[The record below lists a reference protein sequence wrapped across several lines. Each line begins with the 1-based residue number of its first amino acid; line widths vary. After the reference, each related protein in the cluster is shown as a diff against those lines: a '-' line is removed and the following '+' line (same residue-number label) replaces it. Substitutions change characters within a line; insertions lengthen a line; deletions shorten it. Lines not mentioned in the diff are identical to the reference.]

1 VAIPKLH
8 LRLIVACLTNIH
20 ILHIRQPGEKNMSL
34 ATGLKENRM
43 SKKYDTLVLIGRF
56 QPFHNAHL
64 EIVKRATALCNKLV
78 IVVGSARQP
87 RTYKN
92 PFTFEERAQMIRYAT
107 MGLSLQIN
115 IEPNID
121 TIYNDQAWAVRV
133 QQAVALHTKPGER
146 VGIIGHKKDDS
157 SFYLDMFPQWG
168 YEDVELV
175 EFLSAV
181 NIRDLYF
188 KQDLNFN
195 FLRSVVPDSTMGF
208 LQEFVK
214 SPEYAQI
221 IRERE
226 FVANYKKQY
235 ASLPYPPIFST
246 ADAVVIQSGHVL
258 MIRRRAEPGKGL
270 WALPGGYVNA
280 NTDKSVEDA
289 AIRELREETGIK
301 VPAPVLRGSIVR
313 SRVFDAIDR
322 SPRGR
327 IITHA
332 FYIQL
337 PDGDLPKVKGMDDAE
352 KARWVPIAEVRSEDC
367 FEDHYEI
374 LQHFL
379 GA

>member
-1 VAIPKLH
+1 
-8 LRLIVACLTNIH
+8 
-20 ILHIRQPGEKNMSL
+20 
-34 ATGLKENRM
+34 M

-56 QPFHNAHL
+56 QPFHTAHL
-64 EIVKRATALCNKLV
+64 LLAHRATALADKLV
-78 IVVGSARQP
+78 FICGSANQP

-92 PFTFEERAQMIRYAT
+92 PFTFAERYRMIKHAT
-107 MGLSLQIN
+107 GGLALDIQVEAN
-115 IEPNID
+115 PD

-133 QQAVALHTKPGER
+133 QAIVAKNTKPGER
-146 VGIIGHKKDDS
+146 VGIIGHKKDPS

-168 YEDVELV
+168 FEEVELL
-175 EFLSAV
+175 EPLDATD
-181 NIRDLYF
+181 IRELYF
-188 KQDLNFN
+188 KRDVNMKFIKG
-195 FLRSVVPDSTMGF
+195 VVPQTTYDF
-208 LQEFVK
+208 LDEFK
-214 SPEYAQI
+214 DTAEYEQVI
-221 IRERE
+221 KERE
-226 FVANYKKQY
+226 FVVNYKKQY

-258 MIRRRAEPGKGL
+258 MVKRRAEPGKGL

-289 AIRELREETGIK
+289 AIRELREETQIK

-313 SRVFDAIDR
+313 SKVFDAIDR

-337 PDGDLPKVKGMDDAE
+337 PDGELPKVKGSDDAE
-352 KARWVPIAEVRSEDC
+352 KARWVPIAEVRSEEC

>member
-1 VAIPKLH
+1 
-8 LRLIVACLTNIH
+8 
-20 ILHIRQPGEKNMSL
+20 
-34 ATGLKENRM
+34 M
-43 SKKYDTLVLIGRF
+43 SKPYGTLVLIGRF
-56 QPFHNAHL
+56 QPLHNAHL
-64 EIVKRATALCNKLV
+64 EIIKRATALTDQLV
-78 IVVGSARQP
+78 IITGSAKQP

-92 PFTFEERAQMIRYAT
+92 PFTSAERAQMIRAAT
-107 MGLSLQIN
+107 AGLTLKVFVEEN
-115 IEPNID
+115 VD

-133 QQAVALHTKPGER
+133 QSIVSKYKILGTKTAV
-146 VGIIGHKKDDS
+146 IGHKKDDS
-157 SFYLDMFPQWG
+157 SFYLDMFPQWE
-168 YEDVELV
+168 YVDVE
-175 EFLSAV
+175 EIEPLSAV

-188 KQDLNFN
+188 KRGANMEFI
-195 FLRSVVPDSTMGF
+195 RGVVPRTTFEF
-208 LQEFVK
+208 LSEFWK
-214 SPEYAQI
+214 TDAYHQI

-226 FVANYKKQY
+226 FVENYKKQY

-289 AIRELREETGIK
+289 AIRELREETMIK

-313 SRVFDAIDR
+313 SKVFDAIDR

-337 PDGDLPKVKGMDDAE
+337 PDGELPKVKGSDDAE
-352 KARWVPIAEVRSEDC
+352 KARWVPIAEVKSEEC

-374 LQHFL
+374 IQHFL

>member
-1 VAIPKLH
+1 
-8 LRLIVACLTNIH
+8 
-20 ILHIRQPGEKNMSL
+20 
-34 ATGLKENRM
+34 M

-64 EIVKRATALCNKLV
+64 EIVKRATALCDRLI
-78 IVVGSARQP
+78 IVVGSSRQP

-92 PFTFEERAQMIRYAT
+92 PFSFEERARMIRSAT
-107 MGLSLQIN
+107 LGLSLQIS
-115 IEPNID
+115 IEPNTD

-133 QQAVALHTKPGER
+133 QQIVAQHTAPGDR
-146 VGIIGHKKDDS
+146 IGIIGHKKDDS

-181 NIRDLYF
+181 DVRDLYF
-188 KQDLNFN
+188 KEDMNFN
-195 FLRSVVPDSTMGF
+195 FLKGVVPESTFEF
-208 LQEFVK
+208 LTTFK
-214 SPEYAQI
+214 STQDHAQI

-226 FVANYKKQY
+226 FIKEHNKQY
-235 ASLPYPPIFST
+235 AGLRYPPIFST
-246 ADAVVIQSGHVL
+246 ADAVVICSGHVL
-258 MIRRRAEPGKGL
+258 MIRRRAEPGRGL

-280 NTDKSVEDA
+280 NTDKTVEDA
-289 AIRELREETGIK
+289 AIRELREETQIK

-313 SRVFDAIDR
+313 SRVFDAIGR

-337 PDGDLPKVKGMDDAE
+337 PDGELPKVKGSDDAE
-352 KARWVPIAEVRSEDC
+352 KARWVPIAEVQSEQC

-374 LQHFL
+374 LQHFV

>member
-1 VAIPKLH
+1 
-8 LRLIVACLTNIH
+8 
-20 ILHIRQPGEKNMSL
+20 MS
-34 ATGLKENRM
+34 R
-43 SKKYDTLVLIGRF
+43 KYDTLVLIGRF
-56 QPFHNAHL
+56 QPIHNAHL
-64 EIVKRATALCNKLV
+64 EIIKRATALCDQLI
-78 IVVGSARQP
+78 IVTGSAAQP

-92 PFTFEERAQMIRYAT
+92 PFTSAERERMIKYAAG
-107 MGLSLQIN
+107 GLSMLIN
-115 IEPNID
+115 IEANPD
-121 TIYNDQAWAVRV
+121 TIYNDQAWAVRI
-133 QQAVALHTKPGER
+133 QSLVAKHTKPGAK

-168 YEDVELV
+168 FENVELI

-181 NIRDLYF
+181 NIRDLFF
-188 KQDLNFN
+188 KRDVNMSFIKG
-195 FLRSVVPDSTMGF
+195 VVPQSTFEF
-208 LQEFVK
+208 LDAFR
-214 SPEYAQI
+214 STPEYEQI
-221 IRERE
+221 VRERE

-246 ADAVVIQSGHVL
+246 ADAVVIQSGHIL

-289 AIRELREETGIK
+289 AIRELREETLIK

-313 SRVFDAIDR
+313 SKVFDAIDR

-332 FYIQL
+332 FFIQL
-337 PDGDLPKVKGMDDAE
+337 PDGELPKVKGSDDAE
-352 KARWVPIAEVRSEDC
+352 KARWVPIAEVRSEEC

-374 LQHFL
+374 IQHFL

>member
-1 VAIPKLH
+1 
-8 LRLIVACLTNIH
+8 
-20 ILHIRQPGEKNMSL
+20 
-34 ATGLKENRM
+34 M

-64 EIVKRATALCNKLV
+64 EIVKRATALCDKLV

-92 PFTFEERAQMIRYAT
+92 PFTFDERARMIRET
-107 MGLSLQIN
+107 TLGLSLQIS

-121 TIYNDQAWAVRV
+121 TIYNDNAWAVRV
-133 QQAVALHTKPGER
+133 QQAVALHTRPGER
-146 VGIIGHKKDDS
+146 VGVIGHKKDDS

-188 KQDLNFN
+188 KEDLNFN
-195 FLRSVVPDSTMGF
+195 FLKSVVPESTLNF
-208 LQEFVK
+208 LGTF
-214 SPEYAQI
+214 SNTPEYAQI

-226 FVANYKKQY
+226 FVSNYKKQY

-258 MIRRRAEPGKGL
+258 MIRRRAEPGRGL

-337 PDGDLPKVKGMDDAE
+337 PDGDLPKVKGSDDAD
-352 KARWVPIAEVRSEDC
+352 KARWVPIAEVRSEEC

-374 LQHFL
+374 IQHFL

>member
-1 VAIPKLH
+1 
-8 LRLIVACLTNIH
+8 
-20 ILHIRQPGEKNMSL
+20 
-34 ATGLKENRM
+34 M
-43 SKKYDTLVLIGRF
+43 SKKYNTLVLIGRF
-56 QPFHNAHL
+56 QPIHSAHL
-64 EIVKRATALCNKLV
+64 EIIKRATALCDKLV
-78 IVVGSARQP
+78 IVVGSSRQP

-92 PFTFEERAQMIRYAT
+92 PFTFAERRDMIRAAT
-107 MGLSLQIN
+107 AGLSMQISVEAN
-115 IEPNID
+115 TD

-133 QQAVALHTKPGER
+133 QQIVAKHTWDNYGPKEDTK

-168 YEDVELV
+168 YEDVELI

-181 NIRDLYF
+181 NIRDLFF
-188 KQDLNFN
+188 KRDVNMKFIKG
-195 FLRSVVPDSTMGF
+195 VVPESTFDF
-208 LQEFVK
+208 LEQFK
-214 SPEYAQI
+214 STPEYEQI

-226 FVANYKKQY
+226 FVETYKKQY

-246 ADAVVIQSGHVL
+246 ADSVVICSGHVL
-258 MIRRRAEPGKGL
+258 MVKRRAEPGKGL

-289 AIRELREETGIK
+289 AIRELREETQIK

-313 SRVFDAIDR
+313 NKVFDAIDR

-332 FYIQL
+332 FHIQL
-337 PDGDLPKVKGMDDAE
+337 PDGELPKVKGSDDAE
-352 KARWVPIAEVRSEDC
+352 KARWVPIAEVRSDEC

-374 LQHFL
+374 LQHFV

>member
-1 VAIPKLH
+1 
-8 LRLIVACLTNIH
+8 
-20 ILHIRQPGEKNMSL
+20 M
-34 ATGLKENRM
+34 
-43 SKKYDTLVLIGRF
+43 KKYDTLVLIGRF
-56 QPFHNAHL
+56 QPLHSAHL
-64 EIVKRATALCNKLV
+64 EIIKRATALTDQLV
-78 IVVGSARQP
+78 IICGSANQP

-92 PFTFEERAQMIRYAT
+92 PFTFDERARMIKSAT
-107 MGLSLQIN
+107 AGLAMSVYV
-115 IEPNID
+115 EPNID

-133 QQAVALHTKPGER
+133 QGIVSKYRVLGGAG

-181 NIRDLYF
+181 DIRDLYF
-188 KQDLNFN
+188 KRDVNMKFIKG
-195 FLRSVVPDSTMGF
+195 VVPETTLDF
-208 LQEFVK
+208 LEQFRTTA
-214 SPEYAQI
+214 EYEQV

-226 FVANYKKQY
+226 FIVEHNKQY
-235 ASLPYPPIFST
+235 AGLKYPPIFST
-246 ADAVVIQSGHVL
+246 ADAVVICSGHVL

-280 NTDKSVEDA
+280 RTDKSVEDA
-289 AIRELREETGIK
+289 AIRELREETMIK
-301 VPAPVLRGSIVR
+301 VPAPVLRGSIRR
-313 SRVFDAIDR
+313 SKVFDAIDR

-332 FYIQL
+332 FHIEL
-337 PDGDLPKVKGMDDAE
+337 PDGELPKVKGSDDAE
-352 KARWVPIAEVRSEDC
+352 KARWVPIAEVRSEEC

-374 LQHFL
+374 IQHFL

>member
-1 VAIPKLH
+1 
-8 LRLIVACLTNIH
+8 
-20 ILHIRQPGEKNMSL
+20 
-34 ATGLKENRM
+34 M

-64 EIVKRATALCNKLV
+64 EIVKRSTALCDRLV
-78 IVVGSARQP
+78 IITGSAAQP

-92 PFTFEERAQMIRYAT
+92 PFTSQEREFMIRDAT
-107 MGLSLQIN
+107 RGMLGAISIS
-115 IEPNID
+115 IEANPD
-121 TIYNDQAWAVRV
+121 TMYNDQAWAVRV
-133 QQAVALHTKPGER
+133 QALVAKNTREGDR
-146 VGIIGHKKDDS
+146 IGIIGHKKDES

-168 YEDVELV
+168 YENVE
-175 EFLSAV
+175 EIEPLSAV

-188 KQDLNFN
+188 KRDVNMKFIKH
-195 FLRSVVPDSTMGF
+195 VVPETTYDFLDAFRST
-208 LQEFVK
+208 
-214 SPEYAQI
+214 PEYEQVI
-221 IRERE
+221 KERE
-226 FVANYKKQY
+226 FVETYKKQY

-246 ADAVVIQSGHVL
+246 ADAVVIQSGHIL
-258 MIRRRAEPGKGL
+258 LIKRRAEPGKGL

-289 AIRELREETGIK
+289 AIRELREETMIK
-301 VPAPVLRGSIVR
+301 VPGPVLRGSIVR
-313 SRVFDAIDR
+313 SKVFDAIDR

-337 PDGDLPKVKGMDDAE
+337 PDGELPKVKGSDDAE
-352 KARWVPIAEVRSEDC
+352 KARWVPIAEVRSEEC

-374 LQHFL
+374 IQHFL